1 MASSITLPT
10 KEEVQAMAVSMWE
23 TTKANFVSL
32 KEAGLFK
39 MEHAV
44 SFTKELALPFDKEN
58 FSVPAMQALILA
70 QKEGPELTKGFTIMN
85 AVTFYLEVLGSL
97 LALLL
102 GRALPLFIFEIV
114 YAFVVAYVLYWLVVQ
129 AVGNDYKLVAIM
141 LYVVYS
147 IINTIQAVTTLVL
160 IVPPLFFF
168 CKTIASLCCAY
179 YAFKIEKL
187 TAGAS
192 VLKDE
197 VELGVAE

>member
-1 MASSITLPT
+1 MPT
-10 KEEVQAMAVSMWE
+10 KEELQATASQVWE
-23 TTKANFVSL
+23 TTKANFISL
-32 KEAGLFK
+32 KDAGLFK
-39 MEHAV
+39 AEHMIA
-44 SFTKELALPFDKEN
+44 FTKELILPFESKN
-58 FSVPAMQALILA
+58 FSVPEMQALALA
-70 QKEGPELTKGFTIMN
+70 RVEGTPALVRGFTIMN
-85 AVTFYLEVLGSL
+85 AVAFFLEVLGNL
-97 LALLL
+97 MALLL
-102 GRALPLFIFEIV
+102 GRALPLFIFEIL
-114 YAFVVAYVLYWLVVQ
+114 YAFVVAYVLYWLVVY

-187 TAGAS
+187 TAGS
-192 VLKDE
+192 VILKDE